1 MNDEQRM
8 IIERLAEATQRGASL
23 PDDIDLE
30 NPLVKGV
37 LEKMSETSRNAFVAM
52 AKNKAVRRITVAQAR
67 SMSKYWDRVLNARE
81 KGKKVVWVPFNF
93 SPRIFHAMDIIPVCV
108 EGLDSMLMMLEE
120 GIEPYLDLAVER
132 GLPDTL
138 CSAQRGV
145 VGLFEAGV
153 IEPPDL
159 LLNGAL
165 GGCDPNS
172 KIFEYMSE
180 KWNIPIL
187 FLDVP
192 YYHDQRSHD
201 YYADEYR
208 EVVNAVTEMTGAKL
222 DEDRLREICELSN
235 KAQELSMEINEIKRN
250 VPNPVPAVYNGGD
263 TGMRIVLD
271 GTQDAVDFYQ
281 VSLDVCTENL
291 KNGVSAAKPEENV
304 RCLFM
309 YTSYYFDPTFSY
321 WMEEEIGVSV
331 LSTVLSWFEHL
342 PMIDTSSLDSML
354 YGLSTGML
362 NLPMT
367 RQLKGSWN
375 MPGNWLEDCLYY
387 AETYKADCMVF
398 TGHTACKQAWGAYRL
413 VADEVRKQ
421 LGIPSLR
428 LEGDGWDSRIT
439 PMSVTKENLE
449 EFFEMVKENKQ

>member
-1 MNDEQRM
+1 MSIEKGM
-8 IIERLAEATQRGASL
+8 IIERLAEVMRRGAAL
-23 PDDIDLE
+23 PEEIDLE
-30 NPLVKGV
+30 DPLVKSI
-37 LEKMSETSRNAFVAM
+37 LEKMSETRRDAFVAM
-52 AKNKAVRRITVAQAR
+52 AKNKAVWRINAVQAR
-67 SMSKYWDRVLNARE
+67 VMSRYWDSVLHARE
-81 KGKKVVWVPFNF
+81 SGKKIVWVPFNF

-108 EGLDSMLMMLEE
+108 EGLDSMLMMLKE

-132 GLPDTL
+132 GVPDTL

-172 KIFEYMSE
+172 KIFEYMAE
-180 KWNIPIL
+180 KWDIPIL

-192 YYHDQRSHD
+192 YYHDQRSYD
-201 YYADEYR
+201 YYAEEYK
-208 EVVNAVTEMTGAKL
+208 EVVNAVTEMTGAIL
-222 DEDRLREICELSN
+222 DEDRLREVCELSN
-235 KAQELSMEINEIKRN
+235 KSQELSMEINEIKRSI
-250 VPNPVPAVYNGGD
+250 PNPVPSIYNGGD
-263 TGMRIVLD
+263 TAMKINLD

-291 KNGVSAAKPEENV
+291 KEGMGAAKPEERL

-309 YTSYYFDPTFSY
+309 YTGYYFDNTFRY
-321 WMEEEIGVSV
+321 WMEEEIGVSM
-331 LSTVLSWFEHL
+331 LSTVLSWFDHL
-342 PMIDTSSLDSML
+342 PIIDTSSLDSML
-354 YGLSTGML
+354 NGLSAGML

-387 AETYKADCMVF
+387 ADTYKADCMVF

-413 VADEVRKQ
+413 VADAVRKQ

-428 LEGDGWDSRIT
+428 LEGDGWDSRVT
-439 PMSVTKENLE
+439 PMPIIKEKLSD
-449 EFFEMVKENKQ
+449 FFDMVLENK

>member
-1 MNDEQRM
+1 MSAENRM
-8 IIERLAEATQRGASL
+8 VVERLVEAFQRGASL
-23 PDDIDLE
+23 PDEIDLD
-30 NPLVKGV
+30 NPMVKSV
-37 LEKMSETSRNAFVAM
+37 LEKMSDSRRKFFEAM
-52 AKNKAVRRITVAQAR
+52 AKNRVARKINVAQAR
-67 SMSKYWDRVLNARE
+67 GMSKYWNEVRHAKEN
-81 KGKKVVWVPFNF
+81 GKKVAWIPFNF
-93 SPRIFHAMDIIPVCV
+93 SPRIFHALGIIPVCV

-172 KIFEYMSE
+172 KIFEYMAE
-180 KWNIPIL
+180 KWDIPIL

-201 YYADEYR
+201 YYAYEFK
-208 EVVNAVTEMTGAKL
+208 EVIHALMDMTGTKL
-222 DEDRLREICELSN
+222 DEDRLREVCELSN
-235 KAQELSMEINEIKRN
+235 QAQELALEINDMKTN
-250 VPNPVPAVYNGGD
+250 VPNPVPHAYNGGD
-263 TGMRIVLD
+263 TGMKIILD

-281 VSLDVCTENL
+281 ISRDLIAENL
-291 KNGVSAAKPEENV
+291 KNRVSAAKPKEKL
-304 RCLFM
+304 RCLFI
-309 YTSYYFDPTFSY
+309 YTGYYFDGTFTY
-321 WMEEEIGVSV
+321 WLEEEMSVSL
-331 LSTVLSWFEHL
+331 LSTVLSWFDHL
-342 PMIDTSSLDSML
+342 PIIDTSSLNSMF

-375 MPGNWLEDCLYY
+375 MPGNWMEDCLYY
-387 AETYKADCMVF
+387 AERYKADCCVF

-413 VADEVRKQ
+413 VTDKLKEE
-421 LGIPSLR
+421 LGIPSTR
-428 LEGDGWDSRIT
+428 LEGDGWDKRVT
-439 PMSVTKENLE
+439 PMAVIKEQLE
-449 EFFEMVKENKQ
+449 EFFSIVQENKR

>member
-1 MNDEQRM
+1 MDTQNRM
-8 IIERLAEATQRGASL
+8 IIERLAEATQRGASI

-30 NPLVKGV
+30 DPMVKDF
-37 LEKMSETSRNAFVAM
+37 LAKMPETRRKVFEGM

-67 SMSKYWDRVLNARE
+67 SMSDYWDGVLHARE
-81 KGKKVVWVPFNF
+81 NGKKVVWVPFNF

-145 VGLFEAGV
+145 IGLFEAGV

-172 KIFEYMSE
+172 KIFEYMAE
-180 KWNIPIL
+180 KWEIPIL

-192 YYHDQRSHD
+192 FYHDQRSHD
-201 YYADEYR
+201 YYAEEYK
-208 EVVNAVTEMTGAKL
+208 EVVEAVSEMTGAKL
-222 DEDRLREICELSN
+222 DEERLHEVCELSN
-235 KAQELSMEINEIKRN
+235 KAQELAMEINEIKRN

-271 GTQDAVDFYQ
+271 GTQKAVDFYQ
-281 VSLDVCTENL
+281 TSLDVCKENL
-291 KNGVSAAKPEENV
+291 KSGISAAKPEEKL

-309 YTSYYFDPTFSY
+309 YTSYYFDGSFSY
-321 WMEEEIGVSV
+321 WMEEEMGVSV
-331 LSTVLSWFEHL
+331 QSSVLSWFDHL
-342 PMIDTSSLDSML
+342 PMIDTSNLDSML
-354 YGLSTGML
+354 YGLATGML

-367 RQLKGSWN
+367 RQLKGAWN

-413 VADEVRKQ
+413 VADTVRKR

-439 PMSVTKENLE
+439 PMSVTKDNLE
-449 EFFEMVKENKQ
+449 EFFDMVKEGK

>member
-1 MNDEQRM
+1 M
-8 IIERLAEATQRGASL
+8 IIDRLAEATQRGTGI

-30 NPLVKGV
+30 NPMVKDF
-37 LEKMSETSRNAFVAM
+37 LEKMPEKRRKVFESMATNNAL
-52 AKNKAVRRITVAQAR
+52 RRITVAQAR
-67 SMSKYWDRVLNARE
+67 SMSGYWDEILHARE
-81 KGKKVVWVPFNF
+81 NGKKVVWVPFNF
-93 SPRIFHAMDIIPVCV
+93 SPRIFHALGILPVCV
-108 EGLDSMLMMLEE
+108 EMLDSMLMMLEE

-145 VGLFEAGV
+145 VGLFEAGI

-172 KIFEYMSE
+172 KIFEYMAE
-180 KWNIPIL
+180 KWEIPIL

-192 YYHDQRSHD
+192 FYHDQRSHD
-201 YYADEYR
+201 YYAEEYR
-208 EVVNAVTEMTGAKL
+208 EVVNAVMEMTGTKL
-222 DEDRLREICELSN
+222 EEDRLREVCELSN
-235 KAQELSMEINEIKRN
+235 EARELALEINEIKRN
-250 VPNPVPAVYNGGD
+250 VPNPVPNVYNGGD
-263 TGMRIVLD
+263 TGMRILLD
-271 GTQDAVDFYQ
+271 GTQKAVDFYQ
-281 VSLDVCTENL
+281 VALDECSENL
-291 KNGVSAAKPEENV
+291 KNGVGAAKPEEKI

-309 YTSYYFDPTFSY
+309 YTGYYFDNTFSH
-321 WMEEEIGVSV
+321 WMEQEMGVSV
-331 LSTVLSWFEHL
+331 LSTVLSWFDHI
-342 PMIDTSSLDSML
+342 PMIDTSDLDSML

-367 RQLKGSWN
+367 RQLKGQWN
-375 MPGNWLEDCLYY
+375 MPDNWLDDCLYY
-387 AETYKADCMVF
+387 ADTYKAECMVF

-413 VADEVRKQ
+413 VADKVKKE

-439 PMSVTKENLE
+439 PISVTKDNLE
-449 EFFEMVKENKQ
+449 EFFDMVYENK

>member
-1 MNDEQRM
+1 MSVEQRM
-8 IIERLAEATQRGASL
+8 IIERIAEIAPT
-23 PDDIDLE
+23 P
-30 NPLVKGV
+30 
-37 LEKMSETSRNAFVAM
+37 M
-52 AKNKAVRRITVAQAR
+52 
-67 SMSKYWDRVLNARE
+67 MSKYWDSVLHAKEN
-81 KGKKVVWVPFNF
+81 GKKVAWIPFNF
-93 SPRIFHAMDIIPVCV
+93 SPRIFHALDIVPVCV
-108 EGLDSMLMMLEE
+108 EMLDSTLMGLDE

-172 KIFEYMSE
+172 KIFEYMAE

-192 YYHDQRSHD
+192 YYHDQRSYD
-201 YYADEYR
+201 YYAEEFK
-208 EVVNAVTEMTGAKL
+208 EVVAALMEMTGARL
-222 DEDRLREICELSN
+222 DEDRLREVCELSN
-235 KAQELSMEINEIKRN
+235 QAQELAMEINEIKRN
-250 VPNPVPAVYNGGD
+250 VPNPVPNMYNGGD
-263 TGMRIVLD
+263 TGMKTMLD
-271 GTQDAVDFYQ
+271 GTQDAVTFYQ
-281 VSLDVCTENL
+281 MSLDMVKKNL
-291 KNGVSAAKPEENV
+291 KNGKGAAEPEERL

-309 YTSYYFDPTFSY
+309 YTSYYFDDTFGV
-321 WMEEEIGVSV
+321 WMEKEMGVSV
-331 LSTVLSWFEHL
+331 LSTVLSFFDHV
-342 PMIDTSSLDSML
+342 PIIDTSSVDSMFN
-354 YGLSTGML
+354 GLAAGML

-387 AETYKADCMVF
+387 SETYKADCMVF

-413 VADEVRKQ
+413 VADKVKKE

-428 LEGDGWDSRIT
+428 LEGDGWDSRVT
-439 PMSVTKENLE
+439 PMPVIKEQLE
-449 EFFEMVKENKQ
+449 EFFDMALELKQ